1 MSDAESRQTHA
12 GGTGGR
18 KRTMPASHP
27 KRFSVAGFLLVV
39 AAWVLFPSAIQAPGI
54 SSLLLIMSALN
65 FLGFVSAVIGLQQSN
80 RERNQNEVSMAEP
93 LLSIFD
99 PRSRTIAK
107 TALILALPGL
117 LFLFLLIFG

>member
-1 MSDAESRQTHA
+1 MSDAESRRTHA

-18 KRTMPASHP
+18 KRTTPASRLN
-27 KRFSVAGFLLVV
+27 RFSVAGLLLVV
-39 AAWVLFPSAIQAPGI
+39 AAWLYFITQIASDGFNQPF
-54 SSLLLIMSALN
+54 MSALN

>member
-1 MSDAESRQTHA
+1 M
-12 GGTGGR
+12 
-18 KRTMPASHP
+18 
-27 KRFSVAGFLLVV
+27 
-39 AAWVLFPSAIQAPGI
+39 LFPSAIQTQTPIKGLPF
-54 SSLLLIMSALN
+54 LLLIMSALN

-107 TALILALPGL
+107 TALVLALPGL
-117 LFLFLLIFG
+117 LFLFLLMFG